1 LPLLLYLSF
10 TFDFFYLATYG
21 ALFSLIVSRVNSS
34 IHVKDNG
41 ETGRGVSRSSSSKK
55 GKVGVLDIFGFESF
69 KKNSFEQLCINYC
82 NEALQ
87 QQFNLFV
94 LKKEQE
100 EYQREGIQWSY
111 ITFPDNQDV
120 LDLIYKKGAGILNIL
135 DDQCRAPGT
144 TDKTFSTDLYKKCTG
159 HARFQADFRQVG
171 SRLFGIFHY
180 AGAVEYDTEG
190 FVEKNRDEVPRE
202 ATELLQSSGNDFVK
216 FLGEIISMG
225 SVPVSPAAKDHRI
238 SSGSSVCSVTS
249 RSVPRQALTVGSQ
262 FAQQLTE
269 LRQKIDSTCPH
280 YVRCLKPNDLLIPD
294 HFDPVIIA
302 DQLRCAG
309 VIEAVRVSRVG
320 YPQRY
325 THANFLKRYK
335 TVALK
340 ELKQISKGSRSR
352 LKPCDALVYAVA
364 KRLQDLDPSLQS
376 VESKENG

>member
-1 LPLLLYLSF
+1 M
-10 TFDFFYLATYG
+10 
-21 ALFSLIVSRVNSS
+21 
-34 IHVKDNG
+34 KENG
-41 ETGRGVSRSSSSKK
+41 GTGRGVSRSSSSKK

-69 KKNSFEQLCINYC
+69 KNNSFEQLCINYC

-120 LDLIYKKGAGILNIL
+120 LDLIYKKGSGILNIL

-180 AGAVEYDTEG
+180 AGVVEYDTEG

-202 ATELLQSSGNDFVK
+202 ATELLQSSCSDFVK
-216 FLGEIISMG
+216 LLGEIISIG
-225 SVPVSPAAKDHRI
+225 SVPTAPTAKDHRV

-249 RSVPRQALTVGSQ
+249 RSAPRQALTVGSQ

-340 ELKQISKGSRSR
+340 ELKQISKSNRNR
-352 LKPCDALVYAVA
+352 LKPCDALVYAIA

-376 VESKENG
+376 VENKENR

>member
-1 LPLLLYLSF
+1 LPLHLYLSF
-10 TFDFFYLATYG
+10 TFDFYFLATYG

-34 IHVKDNG
+34 IHVKENG

-180 AGAVEYDTEG
+180 AGVVEYDTEG

-202 ATELLQSSGNDFVK
+202 ATELLQSSGNEVQSLLLQQPKITASAVGPAFAALPPAQHRVK
-216 FLGEIISMG
+216 L
-225 SVPVSPAAKDHRI
+225 
-238 SSGSSVCSVTS
+238 
-249 RSVPRQALTVGSQ
+249 
-262 FAQQLTE
+262 
-269 LRQKIDSTCPH
+269 
-280 YVRCLKPNDLLIPD
+280 
-294 HFDPVIIA
+294 
-302 DQLRCAG
+302 
-309 VIEAVRVSRVG
+309 
-320 YPQRY
+320 
-325 THANFLKRYK
+325 
-335 TVALK
+335 
-340 ELKQISKGSRSR
+340 
-352 LKPCDALVYAVA
+352 
-364 KRLQDLDPSLQS
+364 
-376 VESKENG
+376 